1 MRKVVTPAT
10 ASTRRK
16 RSRGAAMM
24 ELALLSPWIFFL
36 FIGVLDSG
44 FYAYSFI
51 TLETATRS
59 AAAWNS
65 NHAEPFNAVHAC
77 QIVTDEMQT
86 LVNMAG
92 ISSCGGTSPVSLTA
106 TQIVGP
112 DNDAAAQVSVTYTTP
127 RLIPIPGLLASQ
139 FTITRVVVMKL

>member
-1 MRKVVTPAT
+1 MRKAVMPAT
-10 ASTRRK
+10 ASMRRK

-65 NHAEPFNAVHAC
+65 NHATPNDAAYAC
-77 QIVTDEMQT
+77 TVVTNEMQT
-86 LVNMAG
+86 LVNMTG
-92 ISSCGGTSPVSLTA
+92 ISTCGGTSPVSLTA
-106 TQIVGP
+106 TQITGP
-112 DNDAAAQVSVTYTTP
+112 DNEQAAQVSVTYTTP

-139 FTITRVVVMKL
+139 FTLTRVVVMKL